1 MAVPM
6 FELLTGAE
14 LLERRDY
21 PIGDTTLLDPMS
33 SNPILEGEWLEVNA
47 SKRLQR
53 TGPNNANL
61 EAGGILTNPFSG
73 QFWGEKGRYDIR
85 SINKLPIIL
94 WGNYEAYTQVYWNPG
109 QPDANTPQ
117 TLGQKLGV
125 ASVLVGGLLKKG
137 LYVPT
142 ANGHKWIVGY
152 FYGPGRTTG
161 EIRFMRREP
170 FDLLIP

>member
-21 PIGDTTLLDPMS
+21 SIADTTLLDPMS
-33 SNPILEGEWLEVNA
+33 TNPIIEGEWLELNA
-47 SKRLQR
+47 SKQLIR

-61 EAGGILTNPFSG
+61 EAGGMLTNPFSG
-73 QFWGEKGRYDIR
+73 QYWGERGRYDVR
-85 SINKLPIIL
+85 AINKLPILL
-94 WGNYEAYTQVYWNPG
+94 WGNYEAFTKVFWKPG
-109 QPDANTPQ
+109 MPDANTPQ

-125 ASVLVGGLLKKG
+125 ASVPIGGQFKKG

-142 ANGHKWIVGY
+142 SNGHHWIVGY
-152 FYGPGRTTG
+152 FFGAGRTSD

-170 FDLLIP
+170 IDIVIP